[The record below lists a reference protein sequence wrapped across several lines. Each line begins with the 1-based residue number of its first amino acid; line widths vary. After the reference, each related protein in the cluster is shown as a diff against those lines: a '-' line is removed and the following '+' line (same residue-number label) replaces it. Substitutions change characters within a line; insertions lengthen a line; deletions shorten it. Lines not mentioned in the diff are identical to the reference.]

1 MRIHVVSVAACFAS
15 AFIPSAGAQSIPNRF
30 PFLDPSGLVE
40 TSNAGSAPG
49 SSAPIDTTG
58 PFFQSLGTNG
68 RSCATCHMPDQG
80 WSIAPTQT
88 QLRFLLTGGTD
99 PIFRTV
105 DGSNCDQNINVSTV
119 AGRKSAYGLLLNRG
133 LIRIALAVPAN
144 ADFRVVSVQNPYGC
158 SGTSSLSMYRRPL
171 PAANL
176 RYLNTVMWDGRESA
190 PAPTQKITAASYP
203 AALLTD
209 LAHQALDAV
218 SGHAEGN
225 VPLSGA
231 QQQAIVS
238 FEMGLTTA
246 QILDFSAGSLTGH
259 GGNGGSAN
267 LTAQSFFIGVN
278 DPLGQNPTNAPFTST
293 IFDLYDAW
301 ANFNQHD
308 PRAAVARGQAVF
320 NTKPI
325 AITGVAGL
333 NDATGQPVI
342 NGFCGTCHDTPNV
355 GSHSVAAPLN
365 IGVADVT
372 NSLGVSYL
380 PVITLQNIATGETVQ
395 TTDPGRALVTG
406 QWADIG
412 KFKGPILRGLAAR
425 APYFHNG
432 SAQSL
437 GDVADFYNQ
446 RFGIGLTAQEKS
458 DLIAFLKTL

>member
-1 MRIHVVSVAACFAS
+1 
-15 AFIPSAGAQSIPNRF
+15 
-30 PFLDPSGLVE
+30 
-40 TSNAGSAPG
+40 
-49 SSAPIDTTG
+49 
-58 PFFQSLGTNG
+58 
-68 RSCATCHMPDQG
+68 
-80 WSIAPTQT
+80 
-88 QLRFLLTGGTD
+88 
-99 PIFRTV
+99 
-105 DGSNCDQNINVSTV
+105 
-119 AGRKSAYGLLLNRG
+119 
-133 LIRIALAVPAN
+133 
-144 ADFRVVSVQNPYGC
+144 VQNPYGC
-158 SGTSSLSMYRRPL
+158 SDASTLSLYRRPL

-176 RYLNTVMWDGRESA
+176 RYLNTIMWDGREST

-218 SGHAEGN
+218 SGHAQGN
-225 VPLSGA
+225 VPLSEA
-231 QQQAIVS
+231 QQQAIVN

-246 QILDFSAGSLTGH
+246 QILDFSAGSLTAQGSK
-259 GGNGGSAN
+259 GGSAN
-267 LTAQSFFIGVN
+267 LTAQPYFIGVN
-278 DPLGQNPTNAPFTST
+278 DPLGQNPTNAPFTSK

-301 ANFNQHD
+301 AGFNQHD
-308 PRAAVARGQAVF
+308 SRAAVARGQSVF

-355 GSHSVAAPLN
+355 GNHSVAAPLN
-365 IGVADVT
+365 IGVADLT
-372 NSLGVSYL
+372 SSLNVSYL
-380 PVITLQNIATGETVQ
+380 PVVTLQNIATGETVE

-406 QWADIG
+406 QWTDIG

-437 GDVADFYNQ
+437 GDVVDFYNQ

-458 DLIAFLKTL
+458 DLVAFLKTL

>member
-15 AFIPSAGAQSIPNRF
+15 TIIPLARAQSIPDRF
-30 PFLDPSGLVE
+30 PFIDPSGLVE
-40 TSNAGSAPG
+40 TSNTG
-49 SSAPIDTTG
+49 SAPIDTRG

-68 RSCATCHMPDQG
+68 RSCGACHLPDQG
-80 WSIAPTQT
+80 WSIAPVQT

-105 DGSNCDQNINVSTV
+105 DGSNCDQNVNVSTI
-119 AGRKSAYGLLLNRG
+119 AGRQKAYSLLLTRG
-133 LIRIALAVPAN
+133 LIRIALDMPAS

-158 SGTSSLSMYRRPL
+158 SSTSTLSMYRRPL

-176 RYLNTVMWDGRESA
+176 RYLNTVMWDGREST
-190 PAPTQKITAASYP
+190 PAPTQKITSASYP

-218 SGHAEGN
+218 SGHAQGN
-225 VPLSGA
+225 IPLSDA
-231 QQQAIVS
+231 QQQAIAN

-246 QILDFSAGSLTGH
+246 QSLDFSAGSLTAQGGH
-259 GGNGGSAN
+259 GGSAY
-267 LTAQSFFIGVN
+267 LAAQPYYIGVN
-278 DPLGQNPTNAPFTST
+278 DPLGQNPTNAPFTSK

-301 ANFNQHD
+301 AGFSQHD

-333 NDATGQPVI
+333 NDATAQPVI

-355 GSHSVAAPLN
+355 GNHSVAAPLN
-365 IGVADVT
+365 IGVADIT

-406 QWADIG
+406 QWVDIG
-412 KFKGPILRGLAAR
+412 KFKGPILRSLAAR

-437 GDVADFYNQ
+437 GDVVDFYNQ
-446 RFGIGLTAQEKS
+446 RFGIGFTAQEKS
-458 DLIAFLKTL
+458 DLIAFLKAL

>member
-1 MRIHVVSVAACFAS
+1 MKIHVASVASIALALGGF
-15 AFIPSAGAQSIPNRF
+15 SAGAQSIPNRF
-30 PFLDPSGLVE
+30 PFLDSSGLIE
-40 TSNAGSAPG
+40 TSNAG
-49 SSAPIDTTG
+49 SAPIDTTG

-68 RSCATCHMPDQG
+68 RSCSSCHMPDQG
-80 WSIAPTQT
+80 WSIAPAQT
-88 QLRFLLTGGTD
+88 QLRFLLSGGTD

-105 DGSNCDQNINVSTV
+105 DGSNCDHNINVSTI
-119 AGRKSAYGLLLNRG
+119 AGRQSAYSLLLTRG
-133 LIRIALAVPAN
+133 LIRVALDVPAN
-144 ADFRVVSVQNPYGC
+144 AQFRVASVQNPYGC
-158 SGTSSLSMYRRPL
+158 SSASTLSLYRRPL

-176 RYLNTVMWDGRESA
+176 RFLNTVMWDGREST

-203 AALLTD
+203 AALIAD

-218 SGHAEGN
+218 NGHAQGTT
-225 VPLSGA
+225 PLTDA
-231 QQQAIVS
+231 QQQAIVN

-246 QILDFSAGSLTGH
+246 QALDFSAGSLTAH

-267 LTAQSFFIGVN
+267 LVNTPFFIGVN
-278 DPLGQNPTNAPFTST
+278 DPLGQNPTNAPFTSK

-301 ANFNQHD
+301 AEAQSGA
-308 PRAAVARGQAVF
+308 RAAVVRGQAVF

-355 GSHSVAAPLN
+355 GNHSVAAPLN
-365 IGVADVT
+365 IGVADTT

-395 TTDPGRALVTG
+395 TTDPGRAMVTG

-437 GDVADFYNQ
+437 GDVVDFYNQ

>member
-1 MRIHVVSVAACFAS
+1 MRSHVVSFAAACFA
-15 AFIPSAGAQSIPNRF
+15 ATFIPSAGAQSIPNRF

-40 TSNAGSAPG
+40 TSNAGSA
-49 SSAPIDTTG
+49 AINTTG

-68 RSCATCHMPDQG
+68 RSCATCHVADQG

-99 PIFRTV
+99 PLFRTV
-105 DGSNCDQNINVSTV
+105 DGSNCDQNINVSTI
-119 AGRKSAYGLLLNRG
+119 AGRQKAYSLLLTRG
-133 LIRIALAVPAN
+133 LIRVTMSMPAN

-158 SGTSSLSMYRRPL
+158 SSASTLSLYRRPL

-176 RYLNTVMWDGRESA
+176 RYLNTVMWDGREST
-190 PAPTQKITAASYP
+190 PAPTQKITGANYP
-203 AALLTD
+203 AALLAD

-218 SGHAEGN
+218 NGHAQGD
-225 VPLSGA
+225 VPLSAA
-231 QQQAIVS
+231 QQQAIAD

-246 QILDFSAGSLTGH
+246 QILDFSAGSLKAH
-259 GGNGGSAN
+259 GANGGSAN
-267 LTAQSFFIGVN
+267 LSTQPFFIGMN
-278 DPLGQNPTNAPFTST
+278 DPLGQNPTNAPFTSK

-301 ANFNQHD
+301 ASFNQHD
-308 PRAAVARGQAVF
+308 PHAAVARGQAIF

-325 AITGVAGL
+325 AISEVAGL

-355 GSHSVAAPLN
+355 GNHSVGAPLN
-365 IGVADVT
+365 IGVADVN

-380 PVITLQNIATGETVQ
+380 PVITLQNIATNEMVQ

-412 KFKGPILRGLAAR
+412 KFKGPVLRGLAAR

-437 GDVADFYNQ
+437 GDVVDFYNQ
-446 RFGIGLTAQEKS
+446 RFTIGLTAQEKS